1 MILVDASVLF
11 DHLQNRDP
19 KLLGHFT
26 FYPVALGGVT
36 RSEVLHGARS
46 AADRQKLM
54 TFLARFGHAQT
65 VEAIW
70 ACSRRQPCHTAFPRC
85 YSSIH
90 GCSSCYH
97 RYSSR
102 SGSLG
107 TRPPLSAHAEM
118 APRPQAVPRTAV
130 IKPSTPNSAFPSFAC
145 GRSCRTSAAS
155 P

>member
-1 MILVDASVLF
+1 MILVDASVPF

-46 AADRQKLM
+46 AADRQKLV

-70 ACSRRQPCHTAFPRC
+70 DALGDNLAILRSHGVTVQFTDVLLATIGIHHDVEVWARDHHFP
-85 YSSIH
+85 
-90 GCSSCYH
+90 
-97 RYSSR
+97 
-102 SGSLG
+102 LMQKWLPALKLFQE
-107 TRPPLSAHAEM
+107 PP
-118 APRPQAVPRTAV
+118 
-130 IKPSTPNSAFPSFAC
+130 
-145 GRSCRTSAAS
+145 
-155 P
+155 

>member
-46 AADRQKLM
+46 AADRQKLA

-65 VEAIW
+65 VEVIWDALGDNLAILRSHGVTVQFTDVLLATIGIHHDVEVW
-70 ACSRRQPCHTAFPRC
+70 ARDHHFP
-85 YSSIH
+85 
-90 GCSSCYH
+90 
-97 RYSSR
+97 
-102 SGSLG
+102 LMQKWL
-107 TRPPLSAHAEM
+107 PALKLFQEPL
-118 APRPQAVPRTAV
+118 
-130 IKPSTPNSAFPSFAC
+130 
-145 GRSCRTSAAS
+145 
-155 P
+155 